1 MAPLTK
7 SKDFSD
13 YSSNSSLESGRRSRE
28 QSSSREHFLSSYDS
42 NDGPF
47 GPKTENL
54 HSWRSKFAGESRNQQ
69 SPTINI
75 LQIKLEGGNTR
86 SQQCGLGGQG
96 PKQGSKSSSTE
107 CCDNCVSVSEDHSS
121 SQKPGNV
128 SEKKGH
134 QRSWSSQP
142 NTKQPAGSCNPP
154 PVSPNGTKTSSQEK
168 LGGQTKSKT
177 SPNSNRPTVNP
188 KEIEKL
194 TSDVDVQKKRQRFEG
209 AAAAKNGGNNKA
221 EKPKSQQPE
230 PPPRRK
236 SVKQNWQQVREKH
249 CPVTNQIVNEGNG
262 ESLRNSI
269 LVSEEKVSFRNIK
282 FKKATHVTVGGE
294 EIKLKEVTST
304 KAFEDR
310 ATAILTE
317 MRKQRRTLQMEYVA
331 KVSVMSTC
339 LTLSCQILNHIVLL
353 AGEHTNGEED
363 HGLEGQVEQERQ
375 PEERGGERGGGGHRG
390 GISRRSQTELS
401 HPTRRQD

>member
-1 MAPLTK
+1 MVQVLSAFLSANDCFRWSSSGSIGRRSGLYSSNFNFSNAAPLTK
-7 SKDFSD
+7 TNKDYSD
-13 YSSNSSLESGRRSRE
+13 FSSNSSLESGRRSRE

-54 HSWRSKFAGESRNQQ
+54 HSWRSKFAAESRNQQ

-86 SQQCGLGGQG
+86 SQCGPASQQG
-96 PKQGSKSSSTE
+96 LRQQGHQAAKSSSDE
-107 CCDNCVSVSEDHSS
+107 CCETCVGGGDPSS
-121 SQKPGNV
+121 SHQQKDV
-128 SEKKGH
+128 LEKKSH
-134 QRSWSSQP
+134 QRSASTQPVSSSS
-142 NTKQPAGSCNPP
+142 KQPVAGNHA
-154 PVSPNGTKTSSQEK
+154 PVSPNGNKSSGSSQEK
-168 LGGQTKSKT
+168 IGQQKPKT
-177 SPNSNRPTVNP
+177 SPNPSRPTVNP
-188 KEIEKL
+188 REIEKL

-209 AAAAKNGGNNKA
+209 AGAARNGSKT
-221 EKPKSQQPE
+221 EKPRSQPE
-230 PPPRRK
+230 VPPRRR

-317 MRKQRRTLQMEYVA
+317 MRKQRRTLQLEYVA
-331 KVSVMSTC
+331 KVKHSSVSFQ
-339 LTLSCQILNHIVLL
+339 LV
-353 AGEHTNGEED
+353 
-363 HGLEGQVEQERQ
+363 
-375 PEERGGERGGGGHRG
+375 
-390 GISRRSQTELS
+390 
-401 HPTRRQD
+401 

>member
-1 MAPLTK
+1 MVLITHFLLDTVSFDWTTFDIPLKTYRWSSNSSIGRRSGYGSNYNFSNVAPLTK

-75 LQIKLEGGNTR
+75 LQIKLEGNTR
-86 SQQCGLGGQG
+86 SQQCGLGVQG
-96 PKQGSKSSSTE
+96 LKQGSKSSTE
-107 CCDNCVSVSEDHSS
+107 CCDNCVSVTEDPSS

-128 SEKKGH
+128 SEKKSH
-134 QRSWSSQP
+134 QRSRSTQP

-194 TSDVDVQKKRQRFEG
+194 TSDVDVQKKRRCY
-209 AAAAKNGGNNKA
+209 
-221 EKPKSQQPE
+221 
-230 PPPRRK
+230 R
-236 SVKQNWQQVREKH
+236 
-249 CPVTNQIVNEGNG
+249 
-262 ESLRNSI
+262 
-269 LVSEEKVSFRNIK
+269 
-282 FKKATHVTVGGE
+282 
-294 EIKLKEVTST
+294 
-304 KAFEDR
+304 
-310 ATAILTE
+310 
-317 MRKQRRTLQMEYVA
+317 
-331 KVSVMSTC
+331 
-339 LTLSCQILNHIVLL
+339 
-353 AGEHTNGEED
+353 
-363 HGLEGQVEQERQ
+363 
-375 PEERGGERGGGGHRG
+375 
-390 GISRRSQTELS
+390 
-401 HPTRRQD
+401 